1 MPAFQRIKQSMGYGD
16 ANKAADLAIVRALE
30 RDGMTPDQALAKIQ
44 GMARGEATLADIG
57 ENTAALLRR
66 STAAPGA
73 ARRETKDTLAGR
85 EAGRVPRVSDDLRT
99 LMSGSQDFYT
109 DVTDLIKKRSTD
121 ADALYRAA
129 WDSTPSFTPKS
140 APDIARLRN
149 LPSFQE
155 AMKGG
160 SRRMADQGLDITD
173 PKNTLRALH
182 ETKLELDDMIE
193 RAMTSDRTANQARI
207 LMGMKERLL
216 KDMEKAAP
224 EYRVAR
230 EAFAGDS
237 EMMTAMKEGQRIY
250 QLPEMD
256 MRKLIDRFK
265 DSPSEYDAF
274 RAGISQAMLE
284 KLRAAGPTADPATTV
299 LSRDMESKLR
309 RAFRDDEAFD
319 MFKQRLNE
327 ERTMLGTEK
336 AGFRKTP
343 LDADLEAQG
352 AGAVGAG
359 TALLQGRP
367 IAAALETARTR
378 FPNLIGTPERIAVPT
393 AQKLLTPGPKAD
405 PVIDSIMQSLKAQEQ
420 QLLQATGAVGT
431 GAALTGGLAAA
442 RSPKEQYPG
451 EGQPAP
457 APASPLQSL
466 GQ

>member
-1 MPAFQRIKQSMGYGD
+1 
-16 ANKAADLAIVRALE
+16 
-30 RDGMTPDQALAKIQ
+30 
-44 GMARGEATLADIG
+44 
-57 ENTAALLRR
+57 
-66 STAAPGA
+66 
-73 ARRETKDTLAGR
+73 
-85 EAGRVPRVSDDLRT
+85 
-99 LMSGSQDFYT
+99 
-109 DVTDLIKKRSTD
+109 
-121 ADALYRAA
+121 
-129 WDSTPSFTPKS
+129 
-140 APDIARLRN
+140 
-149 LPSFQE
+149 
-155 AMKGG
+155 
-160 SRRMADQGLDITD
+160 
-173 PKNTLRALH
+173 
-182 ETKLELDDMIE
+182 
-193 RAMTSDRTANQARI
+193 
-207 LMGMKERLL
+207 
-216 KDMEKAAP
+216 
-224 EYRVAR
+224 
-230 EAFAGDS
+230 
-237 EMMTAMKEGQRIY
+237 
-250 QLPEMD
+250 MD

-309 RAFRDDEAFD
+309 RAFRDDDAFD

-378 FPNLIGTPERIAVPT
+378 FPNLIGTPERIAAPT

-405 PVIDSIMQSLKAQEQ
+405 PVIDSIMQSLKTQEQ